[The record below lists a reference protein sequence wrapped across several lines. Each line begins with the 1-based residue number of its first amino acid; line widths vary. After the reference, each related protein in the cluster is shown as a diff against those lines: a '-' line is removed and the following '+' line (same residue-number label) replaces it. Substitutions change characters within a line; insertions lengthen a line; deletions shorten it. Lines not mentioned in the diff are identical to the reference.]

1 MDNRWSKSTS
11 RIFLGEKLGRDFGH
25 SGEDLNSLVCLVT
38 RGLPGGLG

>member
-11 RIFLGEKLGRDFGH
+11 RIFFGEKLGRDLGH
-25 SGEDLNSLVCLVT
+25 SGEGLDSLVCLVT